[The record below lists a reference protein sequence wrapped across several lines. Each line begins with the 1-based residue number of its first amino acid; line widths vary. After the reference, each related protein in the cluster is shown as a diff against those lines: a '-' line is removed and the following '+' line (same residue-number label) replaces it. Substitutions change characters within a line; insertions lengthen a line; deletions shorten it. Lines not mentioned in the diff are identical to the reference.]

1 MKLDLTKF
9 TFLFDY
15 VLVKAI
21 ETTESVDGLVRP
33 DQYEDKPQFGEVVK
47 AGAGRILENGEIV
60 PTGLKSGDKIFFGKY
75 STEKTR
81 HLGEDYYIIRSE
93 DIIARK

>member
-9 TFLFDY
+9 DFLFDW

-21 ETTESVDGLVRP
+21 ETTESVNGLVRP

-47 AGAGRILENGEIV
+47 SGSGRILENGELV
-60 PTGLKSGDKIFFGKY
+60 PTGLKPGDKVFFGKY

-93 DIIARK
+93 DIIAKQ